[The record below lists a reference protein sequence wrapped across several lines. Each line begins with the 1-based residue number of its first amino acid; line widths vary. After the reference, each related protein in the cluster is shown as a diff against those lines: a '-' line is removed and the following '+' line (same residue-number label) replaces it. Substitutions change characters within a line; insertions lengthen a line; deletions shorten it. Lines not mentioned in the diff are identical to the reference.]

1 MKFQLQYHDGG
12 GQDGKA
18 PVFDI
23 VLSDTNIR
31 PPIYKEHR
39 FYFQVNRFPRLEL
52 IQSIKAG
59 DPKDGRD
66 VNIQSVYII
75 VHPGNYVEDHVP
87 DVYADLY
94 VIYERRAYT
103 KTVKT
108 QIGCI
113 QESTS
118 QIFDGTLGTSRER
131 EGIIRLVDPHTE
143 MIRNTERTLARAEH
157 ILMNYRDWKYPP
169 DADQIYAGLNDNQKR
184 KFIIWFRHNFSNDRI
199 IKEEYFNK
207 KYGITA

>member
-31 PPIYKEHR
+31 PPIYKDHR

-66 VNIQSVYII
+66 VGIQSVYIT
-75 VHPGNYVEDHVP
+75 VHPGHRVDYVP

-94 VIYERRAYT
+94 VIFERRTYT

-108 QIGCI
+108 QVGCV

-118 QIFDGTLGTSRER
+118 QIFDGTLGTSRDR
-131 EGIIRLVDPHTE
+131 KGIIRLVDPHTG
-143 MIRNTERTLARAEH
+143 MIQQNERWAGKWQR
-157 ILMNYRDWKYPP
+157 ILMNYRDWKCPP
-169 DADQIYAGLNDNQKR
+169 DAAKIFAGMNEEQKR
-184 KFIIWFRHNFSNDRI
+184 KFLMWFRDNFSGEMYSP
-199 IKEEYFNK
+199 EEDFNNK
-207 KYGITA
+207 HGLTA